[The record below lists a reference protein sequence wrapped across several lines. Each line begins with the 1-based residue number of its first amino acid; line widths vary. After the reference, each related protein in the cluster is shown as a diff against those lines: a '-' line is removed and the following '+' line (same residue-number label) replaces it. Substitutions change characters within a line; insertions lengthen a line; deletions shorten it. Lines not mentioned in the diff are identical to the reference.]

1 MSGCWEQ
8 ACERVSNTQS
18 WGGRQCAGDGLGG
31 RSLRPGL
38 SGRGSLCV
46 PTLRLTAVVEEQLAA
61 DQAVLPERETPLF
74 IRPRVALP
82 SLAVDWRSVD
92 FHNAAQSGSTG
103 VAQGV
108 PWHSNRVV
116 IAGVPSYGGDG

>member
-31 RSLRPGL
+31 RSLRPGF

-74 IRPRVALP
+74 IRPRVASIPWLWTGDP
-82 SLAVDWRSVD
+82 SIFTTQRKAAPQEWPKA
-92 FHNAAQSGSTG
+92 FHGIQ
-103 VAQGV
+103 
-108 PWHSNRVV
+108 
-116 IAGVPSYGGDG
+116 IELL